1 MRFFVVFIIPLW
13 FFGQE
18 INLKNL
24 CDDGS
29 NSLNYEE
36 LKALGDM
43 CMDLESS
50 EEFLIYLETIINNDF
65 PAFYSEVRDT
75 LLRRQEKNIL
85 NQEQIQKELDIL
97 QQKINLLEPDYDN
110 YVDFQNTINTDFIYS
125 IEGEIPCNHGSF
137 NFLLPLVN
145 NLKEMEDLEKINKI
159 LEPNNIQK
167 FNFNVLEKIKNPEN
181 FKLIY
186 GLGCDYIFNPMCY
199 NLVIIYS
206 INETENHISV
216 TKSEWIKDRSNFKKF
231 KKFNSKILN
240 IVSSKSG
247 KLKRNYILLDNEETL
262 KWKRNQVLKRNV
274 RMDTLDNLSDITEYD
289 FHEYNELGNK
299 KNELENSLQE
309 LNNLQL
315 ILDDSK
321 QVDSAYKNDSIELH
335 RLKESYIKYPDYIN
349 DYLIIRKEKLKETIK
364 NMDLL
369 EMQVEIHKK
378 DLKKIKNVYAKQ
390 KTISKTEALKG
401 LNHLNQVFNNV
412 VEMKDYGWLFDEE
425 LTNNYPCV
433 KVIWLD
439 VKFVD
444 DEGLHFTNKKVIVFR
459 NGEVDFSKNY
469 RSSWMYGIGDNLDED
484 CKWEPMLT
492 YPEEKKVRIDEWDS
506 PEWLYDFR
514 FSIDSEWDEL
524 TKNIDYKHRDW
535 YTYH

>member
-29 NSLNYEE
+29 SSLNYEE

-85 NQEQIQKELDIL
+85 NQEKIQKELDIL

-186 GLGCDYIFNPMCY
+186 GLGCDYIFNPM
-199 NLVIIYS
+199 
-206 INETENHISV
+206 
-216 TKSEWIKDRSNFKKF
+216 
-231 KKFNSKILN
+231 
-240 IVSSKSG
+240 
-247 KLKRNYILLDNEETL
+247 
-262 KWKRNQVLKRNV
+262 
-274 RMDTLDNLSDITEYD
+274 
-289 FHEYNELGNK
+289 
-299 KNELENSLQE
+299 
-309 LNNLQL
+309 
-315 ILDDSK
+315 
-321 QVDSAYKNDSIELH
+321 
-335 RLKESYIKYPDYIN
+335 
-349 DYLIIRKEKLKETIK
+349 
-364 NMDLL
+364 
-369 EMQVEIHKK
+369 
-378 DLKKIKNVYAKQ
+378 
-390 KTISKTEALKG
+390 
-401 LNHLNQVFNNV
+401 
-412 VEMKDYGWLFDEE
+412 
-425 LTNNYPCV
+425 
-433 KVIWLD
+433 
-439 VKFVD
+439 
-444 DEGLHFTNKKVIVFR
+444 
-459 NGEVDFSKNY
+459 
-469 RSSWMYGIGDNLDED
+469 
-484 CKWEPMLT
+484 
-492 YPEEKKVRIDEWDS
+492 
-506 PEWLYDFR
+506 
-514 FSIDSEWDEL
+514 
-524 TKNIDYKHRDW
+524 
-535 YTYH
+535 